1 MEKEKTILGC
11 FVSICAPTIA
21 SEIEEKMASEQG
33 CLFRTYIWGE
43 QGINPFFTK
52 LKSDKYGGD
61 LVLDLYKFYVN
72 PIPYLSSALKKI
84 ESFRPS
90 EKSIGVC
97 IIVNGENFFS
107 KSEEERYIF
116 LKSEIWDRILLV
128 EKMVKRRK
136 MDTNMELLKED
147 LRKILDEWKVEKHE

>member
-1 MEKEKTILGC
+1 M
-11 FVSICAPTIA
+11 
-21 SEIEEKMASEQG
+21 
-33 CLFRTYIWGE
+33 
-43 QGINPFFTK
+43 
-52 LKSDKYGGD
+52 
-61 LVLDLYKFYVN
+61 N